1 MKLLAQNNR
10 YYALLAIVLFALGG
24 GVLYLSLNWALR
36 NEVDEQLLDQ
46 QQALTSVRASA
57 HAGPPRA
64 DSLRVSRRPLPGG
77 LHEAA
82 YYDEAEQTMVPYRE
96 LSFPV
101 VRGGTRYWVT
111 LRKSQLETED
121 LLLVVLGVMLA
132 VLAGLLLSLL
142 ALNRWLARRLW
153 APFQRTLAALRA
165 YGLHGRE
172 ALALPATAIDEFT
185 ELNQALTQMSAR
197 LAADYQR
204 LKDFTENAAHE
215 TQTPLAIMQ
224 AQLEQLM
231 QDDALRPKSAALVGE
246 LYGATRRL
254 SRLHQALTLL
264 SNIENEQFAQAGPV
278 RLDQVVEDKV
288 RHLHERATARSL
300 TFSVVV
306 NGVPVL
312 QMHPGLADSLVSNL
326 LQNAVKHSLP
336 GGVIQVTLGA
346 DALVV
351 ANPGPTVTGDPARFF
366 ERFRK
371 HNAASDSPGLGL
383 SIVQQICR
391 YYGFDLRYDFSPVGA
406 LHTLRIGF
414 LPAKDRA

>member
-1 MKLLAQNNR
+1 MKLLAQTNR
-10 YYALLAIVLFALGG
+10 YYVLLAGVLFAVGG

-36 NEVDEQLLDQ
+36 NEVDEQLLGQ
-46 QQALTSVRASA
+46 QEALTSTRASA
-57 HAGPPRA
+57 PASPPKA
-64 DSLRVSRRPLPGG
+64 DSLRVSRTPQPGG

-101 VRGGTRYWVT
+101 VRGDTRYWVT

-121 LLLVVLGVMLA
+121 LLLVVLSVMLA
-132 VLAGLLLSLL
+132 VLAGLLLSLM

>member
-1 MKLLAQNNR
+1 
-10 YYALLAIVLFALGG
+10 
-24 GVLYLSLNWALR
+24 
-36 NEVDEQLLDQ
+36 
-46 QQALTSVRASA
+46 
-57 HAGPPRA
+57 
-64 DSLRVSRRPLPGG
+64 
-77 LHEAA
+77 
-82 YYDEAEQTMVPYRE
+82 MVPYRE

-132 VLAGLLLSLL
+132 VLAGLLLSLV

-165 YGLHGRE
+165 YGLQRRE
-172 ALALPATAIDEFT
+172 PLALPATAIDEFT
-185 ELNQALTQMSAR
+185 ELNQALTQLSAR

-224 AQLEQLM
+224 AQLEQLA
-231 QDDALRPKSAALVGE
+231 QDESLQPKSAALVGE

-288 RHLHERATARSL
+288 RQLHERAAARSL

-306 NGVPVL
+306 TGVPAL
-312 QMHPGLADSLVSNL
+312 TMHPGLADSLVSNL
-326 LQNAVKHSLP
+326 LQNAVKHGLP
-336 GGVIQVTLGA
+336 GGTIQVTLSP

-351 ANPGPTVTGDPARFF
+351 VNAGPVVTGDPARFF

-391 YYGFDLRYDFSPVGA
+391 YYGFALSYNFSPAESRHTLRVDFSPNPPKA
-406 LHTLRIGF
+406 
-414 LPAKDRA
+414 A